1 MKYLK
6 LLMSALLLAMPLI
19 GSAQTQQAVLTTT
32 DGQRVVFLLADKP
45 VVTYDGSDV
54 KVSSVN
60 DTVLYPS
67 NQVQKIT
74 VEIVEDTPNAIN
86 SLKDNETKFTIRN
99 GQILVNGM
107 PASGKVAVYTLDGK
121 TVGESTVGTD
131 GRATLSVPYSH
142 EGIYIIKLN
151 NKSFKIHVK

>member
-74 VEIVEDTPNAIN
+74 LEIVEDTPNAIN

-99 GQILVNGM
+99 GQILVN
-107 PASGKVAVYTLDGK
+107 GKVAVYTLDGK